1 MKISNRLSLPQAIVD
16 AVSADEYSRGAADIS
31 VTGLLSPPRMTA
43 LLELHRDEIVE
54 DAADRIW
61 SLLGQSVHT
70 ILERANRL
78 DLAEQRH
85 FLSIGGWTISGKFDT
100 LTLDD
105 SRILSDYKL
114 TSVYKVKDGEVPSE
128 FEAQLQIL
136 AELLIANGI
145 EVKSGRVI
153 CLLRDWRKAEAR
165 RDPAYPQSQVVP
177 FDVPLW
183 PRPDRI
189 DFIERRVALHQA
201 ARLNLPLCSDGERWM
216 KPAKWAVMKD
226 GRTRAIKLFDFE
238 THAQEWIDG
247 QRDKDKMYVE
257 YRPTEPVRCADYC
270 PVGGTT
276 GICRQYA
283 EFRADVRPR
292 VTTVADDDVL

>member
-1 MKISNRLSLPQAIVD
+1 VNISNRLNLPQAIVD
-16 AVSADEYSRGAADIS
+16 AVSADEYSRGDADIS
-31 VTGLLSPPRMTA
+31 VTGLLSPPRMAT
-43 LLELHRDEIVE
+43 LMELHRDEIVE

-114 TSVYKVKDGEVPSE
+114 TSVYKVKDGEVPAE

-136 AELLIANGI
+136 AEILIANGI
-145 EVKSGRVI
+145 EVKAGRVV
-153 CLLRDWRKAEAR
+153 CLLRDWRKAESR

-189 DFIERRVALHQA
+189 DFIERRVAMHQA
-201 ARLNLPLCSDGERWM
+201 ARHNLPLCSDSERWM

-257 YRPTEPVRCADYC
+257 YRPSEPTRCVDYC
-270 PVGGTT
+270 SVAFACTQFT
-276 GICRQYA
+276 
-283 EFRADVRPR
+283 EFKAQHSGRTKA
-292 VTTVADDDVL
+292 TATVEDDVL